1 MTAPHRLGVSESAQ
15 KVRSGDLSPVTL
27 AQSLLERIDAL
38 EPTLQAWVT
47 IDREQVLGA
56 ALGKGE

>member
-1 MTAPHRLGVSESAQ
+1 MAPPYRLGVFESAQ
-15 KVRSGDLSPVTL
+15 EIRSGALSPVTL

-38 EPTLQAWVT
+38 EPALQAWVT

-56 ALGKGE
+56 ARGKGE